1 LKDHTA
7 GDPQQEGLIWTDLSV
22 TEIQARLKNNGIIV
36 GRRVVKRLLKKH
48 NYKKRK
54 IQRRRSTGENSNRN
68 AQFENISKLKQEYF
82 DRGNPIISVD
92 TKKKEFIGDLHR
104 AGAIYTKQEITSLDH
119 DFPNLA
125 KGVAIPHGIYD
136 IKTNTAHINIGT
148 SFDTSE
154 FACDSLKKWWLEKGS
169 KEYPN
174 ATSILMIMDGGGSNS
189 SRRYVFKDGIQKLA
203 NEIGKEIRIA
213 HYPPYTSKWNPIE
226 HRVFPHITRSMQGVI
241 LQDHEMVKELL
252 EKTTTKKGLKV
263 TASIMHKIYETGK
276 NATEEIKKNL
286 KIIFDDFLSL
296 WNYRAVPMPT

>member
-1 LKDHTA
+1 MRD
-7 GDPQQEGLIWTDLSV
+7 
-22 TEIQARLKNNGIIV
+22 NGIIV
-36 GRRVVKRLLKKH
+36 GKRVIKKLLKK
-48 NYKKRK
+48 NDYKKRK
-54 IQRRRSTGENSNRN
+54 IQRRLSTGKNSNRN
-68 AQFENISKLKQEYF
+68 DQFENISKLKQEYF
-82 DRGNPIISVD
+82 DKGNPVISVD
-92 TKKKEFIGDLHR
+92 TKKKEFIGNLYRD
-104 AGAIYTKQEITSLDH
+104 GAIYTKEEQTSLDH

-136 IKTNTAHINIGT
+136 IQTNTAHINIGT
-148 SFDTSE
+148 SSDTSE
-154 FACDSLKKWWLEKGS
+154 FACDSLKKWWLEKGI

-189 SRRYVFKDGIQKLA
+189 SRRYIFKDGIQKLA

-241 LQDHEMVKELL
+241 LQDHEMVKELI

-263 TASIMHKIYETGK
+263 TASIINKVYETGK
-276 NATEEIKKNL
+276 NATKEIKENL
-286 KIIFDDFLSL
+286 KIVFDDFLGL